1 MIVPL
6 ADADE
11 RCGGKA
17 ATLGVLRRAGFD
29 VPDGVVVLDPWGD
42 AAWPRALEGALR
54 GLGDGPFA
62 VRSSARGEDGAAA
75 SFAGQLTTTLGVR
88 TVADVVREVRRV
100 SASGGTERVAAYSR
114 RTGHRLGTV
123 VPVLVQV
130 QVPAEASG
138 VLFTRHPVTGAD
150 EVVVEAVG
158 GLGTAVVG
166 GTVTPARWTVRPG
179 GPGGPGGPGDVV
191 ADASAAQPML
201 TADEVRAVVAVGR
214 RVDALLGAPQD
225 VEWALAAGRVHVLQ
239 SRPVTTGADGPRT
252 ARARCPVPSG
262 EPLAAGTPGSPG
274 RAAGPARV
282 VGGLDELDRFRPG
295 DVLVCRT
302 TSPAWTPLLT
312 VASAVVTETGGL
324 LAHAA
329 IVAREL
335 GIPAVLGVTGATTLL
350 PDGHDVVVDGTRGA
364 VAAATGREAGR

>member
-17 ATLGVLRRAGFD
+17 ATLGVLRRAGVD
-29 VPDGVVVLDPWGD
+29 VPDGVVVLDPLGD
-42 AAWPRALEGALR
+42 DAWPHVLEGALR
-54 GLGDGPFA
+54 GLGPGPFA

-88 TVADVVREVRRV
+88 TVADVAREVRRV
-100 SASGGTERVAAYSR
+100 SASGGTERVAAYTR

-138 VLFTRHPVTGAD
+138 VLFTRHPVTGTD

-166 GTVTPARWTVRPG
+166 GTATPARWTVRPG
-179 GPGGPGGPGDVV
+179 GPVGPDEVA

-201 TADEVRAVVAVGR
+201 TADQVRAVAAVGR
-214 RVDALLGAPQD
+214 HVEALLGAPQD

-252 ARARCPVPSG
+252 AGARCPVPPE

-274 RAAGPARV
+274 RAAGPACV

-335 GIPAVLGVTGATTLL
+335 GIPAVLGLAGATTLL
-350 PDGHDVVVDGTRGA
+350 PDGHDVVVDGTRGT
-364 VAAATGREAGR
+364 VTAATGREAGR